1 MHALLLSGTLQADA
15 WVDVSDAVEAKV
27 AAVACHESRVG
38 SDPTHVAELLRARLA
53 ETGAQAGVD
62 HAESFR
68 RLRFA

>member
-1 MHALLLSGTLQADA
+1 
-15 WVDVSDAVEAKV
+15 
-27 AAVACHESRVG
+27 VACHESRVG
-38 SDPTHVAELLRARLA
+38 SDPALVADLLRARLA